1 MDELKLIVASNLIF
15 LRQKAGLTQAELGEK
30 LNYSDKTVS
39 KWERAEAIPDAYILT
54 CLAALYGVTV
64 DDILR
69 PADTWE
75 QQEQK
80 KKEAEIAARPQ
91 FSTMVVT
98 MVAIAGIWTM
108 AVMMFVIFWL
118 ALDSI
123 RWIFFPGAVLVST
136 IAVLVFNSVWNKGRG
151 NTWIVMFLVAMT
163 VTMIYLLLLPF
174 NPWQLFLV
182 LVPAELLVFLCFRI
196 RPGLRGLF
204 GKKKK
209 T

>member
-1 MDELKLIVASNLIF
+1 MDELKLVVASNLIF

-39 KWERAEAIPDAYILT
+39 KWERAESIPDAFILT
-54 CLAALYGVTV
+54 RLAELYGVTV

-75 QQEQK
+75 QKEQK
-80 KKEAEIAARPQ
+80 KKDAEIAAQRK
-91 FSTMVVT
+91 FSTSAVT
-98 MVAIAGIWTM
+98 LVAIAGIWTM

-123 RWIFFPGAVLVST
+123 QWIIFPGAVLVST
-136 IAVLVFNSVWNKGRG
+136 IAILVFNSVWNHGRG
-151 NTWIVMFLVAMT
+151 NTWIVMFLVAMA
-163 VTMIYLLLLPF
+163 VTMVYLFLLPF

-204 GKKKK
+204 GKKKPE
-209 T
+209 